1 MSRIISIEGNI
12 GSGKSTLVKN
22 IQTLFKNRKIP
33 EDKVLFL
40 QEPVDVWNTIQD
52 NDGSTILE
60 HFYKNQ
66 EKYGF
71 SFQMMAYIS
80 RLSILKNA
88 IKKYPNTTIITE
100 RSLYTDRYVFAK
112 MLYDNKKID
121 DICYQIYLKWFDDFI
136 DELPKHEFIYM
147 KTHPEKCLER
157 IKKRNRAGENIELSY
172 LIDCDVYHDEMLS
185 SNECY
190 SELVLDGNIDNHDT
204 LSNFNIHTNSIELMI
219 FNKYEIKE
227 NAINI

>member
-12 GSGKSTLVKN
+12 GSGKSTLVRN
-22 IQTLFKNRKIP
+22 LQTLFKNREIP
-33 EDKVLFL
+33 EDRVLFL

-52 NDGSTILE
+52 KDGTILE

-80 RLSILKNA
+80 RLSILKSA

-121 DICYQIYLKWFDDFI
+121 DISYQIYLKWFNDFI

-172 LIDCDVYHDEMLS
+172 LIDCDAYHDKMLS

-204 LSNFNIHTNSIELMI
+204 LSNFNIHTNSIELMV
-219 FNKYEIKE
+219 FNNYDTKE
-227 NAINI
+227 NALNI

>member
-22 IQTLFKNRKIP
+22 IQTLFKNRKIS

-52 NDGSTILE
+52 NDGTILE

-172 LIDCDVYHDEMLS
+172 LIDCDVYHDKMLT

-219 FNKYEIKE
+219 FNNYETKE

>member
-52 NDGSTILE
+52 NDGTILE

-219 FNKYEIKE
+219 FNNYETKE

>member
-52 NDGSTILE
+52 NDGTILE